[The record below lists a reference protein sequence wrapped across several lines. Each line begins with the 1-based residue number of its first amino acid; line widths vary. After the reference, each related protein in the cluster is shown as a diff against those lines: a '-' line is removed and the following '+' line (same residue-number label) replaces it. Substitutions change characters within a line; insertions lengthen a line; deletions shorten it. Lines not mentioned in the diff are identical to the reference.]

1 VGFSTKYCC
10 KLTED
15 SKMKYILAI
24 MLAMIINSANA
35 NEALAQKSGCLACH
49 NVNVKILGPA
59 YKDVAAKYRGQAGAE
74 AKLVAKVKAGGSG
87 VWGPIPMPAHPQ
99 VKEEDIRT
107 IVKWVLTK

>member
-1 VGFSTKYCC
+1 
-10 KLTED
+10 
-15 SKMKYILAI
+15 MLAI
-24 MLAMIINSANA
+24 SFNSANA

-49 NVNVKILGPA
+49 NVNVKVLGPA

-74 AKLVAKVKAGGSG
+74 DKLVAKVKAGGSG

-107 IVKWVLTK
+107 IVKWVLSTK

>member
-1 VGFSTKYCC
+1 
-10 KLTED
+10 
-15 SKMKYILAI
+15 MKYILAI
-24 MLAMIINSANA
+24 MLATGINSASA

-49 NVNVKILGPA
+49 NVNVKIIGPA

-74 AKLVAKVKAGGSG
+74 DKLVAKVKAGGSG

>member
-1 VGFSTKYCC
+1 
-10 KLTED
+10 
-15 SKMKYILAI
+15 MLAI
-24 MLAMIINSANA
+24 SFNSANA

-74 AKLVAKVKAGGSG
+74 DKLVAKVKAGGSG

-107 IVKWVLTK
+107 IVKWVLSTK

>member
-1 VGFSTKYCC
+1 
-10 KLTED
+10 
-15 SKMKYILAI
+15 
-24 MLAMIINSANA
+24 MLATSINSASA

-49 NVNVKILGPA
+49 NVNVKIIGPA

-74 AKLVAKVKAGGSG
+74 DKLVAKVKAGGSG

>member
-1 VGFSTKYCC
+1 
-10 KLTED
+10 
-15 SKMKYILAI
+15 MKYILAI
-24 MLAMIINSANA
+24 MLATSMSNTYA

-74 AKLVAKVKAGGSG
+74 DKLVAKVKAGGSG

>member
-1 VGFSTKYCC
+1 
-10 KLTED
+10 
-15 SKMKYILAI
+15 MKYILAI
-24 MLAMIINSANA
+24 VLAISFNSANA

-74 AKLVAKVKAGGSG
+74 DKLVAKVKAGGSG
-87 VWGPIPMPAHPQ
+87 VWGAIPMPPHPQ
-99 VKEEDIRT
+99 IKEEDIRI

>member
-1 VGFSTKYCC
+1 
-10 KLTED
+10 
-15 SKMKYILAI
+15 
-24 MLAMIINSANA
+24 MLATSINSASA

-74 AKLVAKVKAGGSG
+74 DKLVAKVKAGGSG

-107 IVKWVLTK
+107 IVKWVLTTK

>member
-1 VGFSTKYCC
+1 
-10 KLTED
+10 
-15 SKMKYILAI
+15 
-24 MLAMIINSANA
+24 MLATSITNVYA

-74 AKLVAKVKAGGSG
+74 DKLVAKVKAGGSG

>member
-1 VGFSTKYCC
+1 
-10 KLTED
+10 
-15 SKMKYILAI
+15 MKYILAI
-24 MLAMIINSANA
+24 MLATSINSAYA

-49 NVNVKILGPA
+49 NVNVKVLGPA

-74 AKLVAKVKAGGSG
+74 DKLVAKVKAGGSG

>member
-1 VGFSTKYCC
+1 
-10 KLTED
+10 
-15 SKMKYILAI
+15 MKYILAI
-24 MLAMIINSANA
+24 MLATSINSASA

-49 NVNVKILGPA
+49 NVNVKIIGPA

-74 AKLVAKVKAGGSG
+74 DKLVAKVKAGGSG

>member
-1 VGFSTKYCC
+1 
-10 KLTED
+10 
-15 SKMKYILAI
+15 MKYILAI
-24 MLAMIINSANA
+24 MLATSITKVYA

-74 AKLVAKVKAGGSG
+74 DKLVAKVKAGGSG